1 MNKKVLFISPQP
13 FFQWRGSP
21 IRVGF
26 NAQALAE
33 LGYEVDLLV
42 LPIGDDKP
50 IPGVRVIRVANP
62 FGVKNIPIGP
72 SGHKAIFNAL
82 LFFKAFGLA
91 IRNRYAVIHAVEE
104 AGAFA
109 WFIARMTGARVIFE
123 KHSDPASHKA
133 SPLKNA
139 VLAVYRQA
147 EKISI
152 HGADAVIGTGE
163 GLCEQAR
170 KVAPRKPIHHI
181 FDIPSSLAEPDPV
194 RVKKIRAE
202 LLKHPA
208 EIVVT
213 YVGSFAVYQGI
224 DLMFDSMIDV
234 LMRHPRTRF
243 VIIGGTDEEIAQ
255 RKEWLRTRRIEE
267 AVTFVGKVPPDD
279 LPNYLAAADILLS
292 PRIAGINTP
301 LKLLDYL
308 KVGHAIVATD
318 NPANRRIL
326 SDAVALMVDPRATLF
341 AEAIGRLIG
350 DEDVREQ
357 MGERGRRLVAE
368 LYNFAEF
375 KKRLGAVYA
384 EVTQS
389 DARSASLQPEGH
401 APRDR

>member
-91 IRNRYAVIHAVEE
+91 IRNRYVVIHAVEE

-109 WFIARMTGARVIFE
+109 WFIARMTGARAIFE

-133 SPLKNA
+133 NPLKNA
-139 VLAVYRQA
+139 VLAMYRQA

-152 HGADAVIGTGE
+152 RCADAVIGTGE

-181 FDIPSSLAEPDPV
+181 FDIPSSLAEPDPA
-194 RVKKIRAE
+194 RVKKIRAD

-208 EIVVT
+208 EIIVT

-243 VIIGGTDEEIAQ
+243 VIIGGTEEEITQ

-368 LYNFAEF
+368 LYNFGEF
-375 KKRLGAVYA
+375 KRRLGACYE
-384 EVTQS
+384 EVLSCSRRT
-389 DARSASLQPEGH
+389 
-401 APRDR
+401 